1 MNFVVYKFWFYFSIQ
16 LDAMG
21 RPDESLNLEVRGPF
35 HPLSEENMI
44 GKMFSFSFQKG
55 HLKANVCYQP
65 LHSAN
70 LEVLPFIP
78 CLEWSYR
85 CLIKW
90 LILHLLSYQV
100 RHLPLDEL
108 ELASLRGTIQRV
120 IWLRGNN
127 CSLIYSL
134 IRNFWFSYMH
144 IKEYQLLLLI
154 RLEKEKKK
162 SIEFVFFLLITVK
175 KGTVETKLLNFWVE
189 IVYVMP

>member
-1 MNFVVYKFWFYFSIQ
+1 MSWFCCVLLWFYFSIQ
-16 LDAMG
+16 LDATG

-70 LEVLPFIP
+70 LEVLPLIP
-78 CLEWSYR
+78 YLAWLYR

-90 LILHLLSYQV
+90 LILHLLAYQV

-108 ELASLRGTIQRV
+108 ELASLRGMIQRV
-120 IWLRGNN
+120 IWFRGNN
-127 CSLIYSL
+127 MFFDWLPDQEFS
-134 IRNFWFSYMH
+134 FSYMH
-144 IKEYQLLLLI
+144 IEEALSYAFTGL
-154 RLEKEKKK
+154 EKKK
-162 SIEFVFFLLITVK
+162 DHRTFFFLFDK
-175 KGTVETKLLNFWVE
+175 R
-189 IVYVMP
+189 